1 MIKSRIIP
9 GIILISIMIISSCG
23 NKKADELNTSSPES
37 SEKNKQKMK
46 QELLAANDS
55 FYAALNA
62 MFIGNLEPMNALWQ
76 QTKDVTDM
84 GPFGDRLTGWDAV
97 GAEFKK
103 EAGMKLGGKITCKD
117 VHSYAGTD
125 MGYVVCVEEGENM
138 SADGKPVVVRF
149 RATNIFQ
156 LENGQW
162 KMVHHHTDLSPPLE
176 KATNDTKKK

>member
-1 MIKSRIIP
+1 MLKSRIII
-9 GIILISIMIISSCG
+9 GLLLILTIIVSSCG
-23 NKKADELNTSSPES
+23 NKKADDQNTASSEA
-37 SEKNKQKMK
+37 SEKNMLKMK
-46 QELLAANDS
+46 QELLAANDK

-62 MFIGNLEPMNALWQ
+62 MFIGNLEPMNALWL
-76 QTKDVTDM
+76 QTNDVTDM
-84 GPFGDRLTGWDAV
+84 GPFGDRLTGWEAV

-117 VHSYAGTD
+117 VHIFAGTD

-138 SADGKPVVVRF
+138 SADGKPVMVRF

-156 LENGQW
+156 YVNGQW

-176 KATNDTKKK
+176 NATNETKKK